1 MARVVLSGDLG
12 RRFAGGEVEIR
23 VPGSNV
29 LRLIK
34 ALEERYPGIAEVLES
49 DAMAI
54 AIDGIVYQDAMLEEV
69 GAESEVYF
77 LPAIRGGRVDYQ

>member
-1 MARVVLSGDLG
+1 MAKVVLPGDLG

-23 VPGSNV
+23 VEGDNV
-29 LRLIK
+29 RRLIR

-49 DAMAI
+49 DAMAV
-54 AIDGIVYQDAMLEEV
+54 AIDGVVYQDAFLEEV

-77 LPAIRGGRVDYQ
+77 LPAIRGGC

>member
-1 MARVVLSGDLG
+1 LARVVLSGDLG

-34 ALEERYPGIAEVLES
+34 ALEERYPGIAEVLDS
-49 DAMAI
+49 DATAI

-69 GAESEVYF
+69 GPESEVYF
-77 LPAIRGGRVDYQ
+77 LPAIRGGR

>member
-49 DAMAI
+49 DAMAV
-54 AIDGIVYQDAMLEEV
+54 AIDGIVYQDAMLEDV
-69 GAESEVYF
+69 GSESEVYF
-77 LPAIRGGRVDYQ
+77 LPAIRGG

>member
-23 VPGSNV
+23 VEGSNV

-49 DAMAI
+49 DAMAV
-54 AIDGIVYQDAMLEEV
+54 AIDGIVYQDAMLEDV
-69 GAESEVYF
+69 GEEAEVYF
-77 LPAIRGGRVDYQ
+77 LPAIRGGR

>member
-23 VPGSNV
+23 VDGSNV

-34 ALEERYPGIAEVLES
+34 ALDERYPGIAEVLDS
-49 DAMAI
+49 DAMAV
-54 AIDGIVYQDAMLEEV
+54 AIDGIVYQDALLEEI
-69 GAESEVYF
+69 GPDSEVYF
-77 LPAIRGGRVDYQ
+77 LPAIRGGR

>member
-1 MARVVLSGDLG
+1 MAKVVLSGDLG

-23 VPGSNV
+23 IGGSNV

-49 DAMAI
+49 DAMAV
-54 AIDGIVYQDAMLEEV
+54 AIDGIVYQDAMLEEI
-69 GAESEVYF
+69 EPDSEVYF
-77 LPAIRGGRVDYQ
+77 LPAIRGGR